1 MPTKASYLV
10 PILIL
15 LFGCSDI
22 NSIESPR
29 KSIKKMDNIISAEGR
44 WKALQGT
51 KPNIISK
58 INFTSIT
65 CDRTSMTCKEIE
77 SLLFTPKEQ
86 PLLKRNLLYNHEFV
100 YQITDLT
107 DDLVKA
113 KRNPPVA
120 DVEISISL
128 KDNFAEKSFRETKA
142 RGSETANPEMYG
154 KWVLE

>member
-10 PILIL
+10 LTLML

-22 NSIESPR
+22 NSVESPR
-29 KSIKKMDNIISAEGR
+29 KSIKKTDNIISAEGR

-58 INFTSIT
+58 INFTSIN
-65 CDRTSMTCKEIE
+65 CDRTSMTCREIE
-77 SLLFTPKEQ
+77 SLLFTSKEQ
-86 PLLKRNLLYNHEFV
+86 PLFKRNLLYNHEFV

-107 DDLVKA
+107 EDIVKA

-120 DVEISISL
+120 DVEIYISL

-142 RGSETANPEMYG
+142 RGSETANPDMYG